1 MILLSGSIFVW
12 QPQFYFGEDKV
23 KLESEYESGFAE
35 FKVIEPI
42 EGKTTKV
49 N

>member
-1 MILLSGSIFVW
+1 
-12 QPQFYFGEDKV
+12 V

-42 EGKTTKV
+42 EGENTKV